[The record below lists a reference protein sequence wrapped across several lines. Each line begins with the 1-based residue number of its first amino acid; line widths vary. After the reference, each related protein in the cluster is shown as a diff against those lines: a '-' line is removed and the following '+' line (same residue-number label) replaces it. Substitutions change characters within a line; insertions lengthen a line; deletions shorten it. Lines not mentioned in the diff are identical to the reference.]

1 MPGLEAVPL
10 DQQGKCR
17 RARGTLS
24 LLFDPPD
31 WAKSNLPLLFE
42 VRNQGMGPINKRNK
56 RNERF
61 KIKKIFVKI

>member
-1 MPGLEAVPL
+1 MFLL
-10 DQQGKCR
+10 IS
-17 RARGTLS
+17 RGNVGERGALS

-42 VRNQGMGPINKRNK
+42 VRNLGMGPINKRNK

-61 KIKKIFVKI
+61 KIKKIFVKYK